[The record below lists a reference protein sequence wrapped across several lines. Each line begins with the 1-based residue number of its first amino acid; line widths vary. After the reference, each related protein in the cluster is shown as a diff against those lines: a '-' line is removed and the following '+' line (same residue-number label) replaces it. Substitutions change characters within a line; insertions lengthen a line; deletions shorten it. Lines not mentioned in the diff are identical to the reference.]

1 MVDHLVGAPKDDI
14 IAALALPTPAP
25 ADVPV
30 LQSIPPAT
38 NDETPTRAPTAGSTK
53 LPLAGA
59 GLAMPSVLRQTIASG
74 LAAPTDMAFSSD
86 GILFYTERLQG
97 LFVQR
102 PGQPAAPLFAPKEL
116 AAGGSLGM
124 LSVAVDPDFTRNRF
138 VFIFVK
144 TVADGVDAG
153 RVVRLTL
160 DETSAKV
167 IDRREILI
175 VVADPMMIT
184 MAQSVV
190 RLIKPNVVR
199 PKQHE

>member
-1 MVDHLVGAPKDDI
+1 MRRLAWIATLATLSACGSGDSPSGPAAPEPVAAQTQSVSEDPQ
-14 IAALALPTPAP
+14 ASTALALPTPAP

-116 AAGGSLGM
+116 AAGGS
-124 LSVAVDPDFTRNRF
+124 SACCPWRWTR
-138 VFIFVK
+138 
-144 TVADGVDAG
+144 
-153 RVVRLTL
+153 
-160 DETSAKV
+160 TSHA
-167 IDRREILI
+167 IASSSSL
-175 VVADPMMIT
+175 
-184 MAQSVV
+184 
-190 RLIKPNVVR
+190 
-199 PKQHE
+199 